1 MNYTDEQI
9 KEAKKIGAFNATQ
22 DIWNKNGFW
31 FRGIYITSPFLDKEG
46 VKELSFE
53 ESVKYYGA
61 ENVNTFMRTA
71 LNI

>member
-31 FRGIYITSPFLDKEG
+31 FQGIYITSPFLDKEG
-46 VKELSFE
+46 VKELSFD
-53 ESVKYYGA
+53 ESVEYYGA
-61 ENVNTFMRTA
+61 ENVNTFIRTA